1 MIMVTNFQRDDDL
14 MLHST
19 LNRSTTTVLQFLY
32 HYTLQDLA
40 DAPNSEIDHD
50 HGNTLFNV
58 MMI

>member
-1 MIMVTNFQRDDDL
+1 MVTNFQRDYDL

-40 DAPNSEIDHD
+40 DAPNSETDHD
-50 HGNTLFNV
+50 HGNTFST
-58 MMI
+58 